1 MSDTPELK
9 VVLSAD
15 DKGLFDGLNKASEGI
30 KSLTGNI
37 QSSISEY
44 AAGAA
49 AGVTFANM
57 LEKVGEK
64 AKEGI
69 TYILKSGNAIN
80 EWAEKFK
87 GLRVTT
93 NESLTSLNEMLTAI
107 RRSGGDMGM
116 LDSLMT
122 GWTRSIKSNADALI
136 AQGVASSKAAL
147 QGMTF
152 REYLEKVYEV
162 YARMKTQADANVF
175 LMEALGKGAALAAP
189 KLKEL
194 VENMKEGNDVMRRQG
209 LMTQERIAMQDRE
222 EIVTGRLGDAW
233 DKNRAKTGDAINKIK
248 VKLEEMT
255 ADFMEA
261 NQAEETMI
269 KLREAGLVRIK
280 LIANDVRVDTL
291 AMVEDARKLLTVWQ
305 AVGLAKNSGDN
316 RNAGAQHR
324 GDLSLADPEADKAA
338 KEATEKAAKE
348 AAAAAKKAATE
359 KLQEIEKENAARVKG
374 LADSTAYETKI
385 YADAQKTRVD
395 LVKETAKA
403 ESEASKAAF
412 DQQKLNLEQ
421 SVADGIITHTQELA
435 ELKKIREQELQVD
448 LAAVQKEIEV
458 YQGDLV
464 GWRNLQDQMVA
475 LKYKAM
481 LEMGKIDNDVAKEQG
496 KAWEQNTA
504 QGGIFSYLNETRQA
518 MQQWGSFTKAIMQ
531 GVEQSFANGIRGIMS
546 GQMSL
551 GQGLKSIW
559 KGIMD
564 TVIQALAQMAAKWIV
579 AAIAAKLF
587 AKASGQSAQEEAVAK
602 QQAAA
607 AGIFNAHAYIPF
619 VGPAIAAGLIA
630 FMNASLIANSVAAK
644 GITANAR
651 GSLVTGPTLALI
663 GEGGEN
669 EVVAPETAFKDW
681 AGNLTANIIAQ
692 QRQATNYQAL
702 GANYAQQASQ
712 TGSFGAGYVDLRGA
726 IIAGESAES
735 ARIISS
741 LIHKHGSD
749 YDKKHG

>member
-69 TYILKSGNAIN
+69 TYILESGNAIN

-209 LMTQERIAMQDRE
+209 LMTQERIAMQDKE

-291 AMVEDARKLLTVWQ
+291 GMVEDARKLLTAWQ

-324 GDLSLADPEADKAA
+324 GDLSLADPEADNAA
-338 KEATEKAAKE
+338 KEAIDKRADAARKAREKALAEAEKARLEAIQLEIRTATDLESIKAGEAKYDEEIRQQGLHSWAESLKEKERLAKE
-348 AAAAAKKAATE
+348 DAETQKRLAK
-359 KLQEIEKENAARVKG
+359 
-374 LADSTAYETKI
+374 D
-385 YADAQKTRVD
+385 
-395 LVKETAKA
+395 
-403 ESEASKAAF
+403 
-412 DQQKLNLEQ
+412 
-421 SVADGIITHTQELA
+421 
-435 ELKKIREQELQVD
+435 
-448 LAAVQKEIEV
+448 VQ
-458 YQGDLV
+458 D
-464 GWRNLQDQMVA
+464 
-475 LKYKAM
+475 
-481 LEMGKIDNDVAKEQG
+481 
-496 KAWEQNTA
+496 AWEQNTVR
-504 QGGIFSYLNETRQA
+504 GGIASYLNGTRQA

-587 AKASGQSAQEEAVAK
+587 AKASGQSAQEESVAK

-619 VGPAIAAGLIA
+619 VGPVIAAGLIA